1 MYSGRGGAGGGAEMS
16 SQRVAEMLEQ
26 LKSEYD
32 QILQD
37 STMYKA
43 QRDDYERKRECP
55 HFPAR
60 LHSFCEFHCV
70 RAREGPLTPHDIHIV
85 CQLALE
91 SAAVCRISK
100 HFHRMNL

>member
-1 MYSGRGGAGGGAEMS
+1 MS

-43 QRDDYERKRECP
+43 QRDDYERK
-55 HFPAR
+55 
-60 LHSFCEFHCV
+60 CEYH
-70 RAREGPLTPHDIHIV
+70 RS
-85 CQLALE
+85 LALY
-91 SAAVCRISK
+91 
-100 HFHRMNL
+100 HFLLQTVA